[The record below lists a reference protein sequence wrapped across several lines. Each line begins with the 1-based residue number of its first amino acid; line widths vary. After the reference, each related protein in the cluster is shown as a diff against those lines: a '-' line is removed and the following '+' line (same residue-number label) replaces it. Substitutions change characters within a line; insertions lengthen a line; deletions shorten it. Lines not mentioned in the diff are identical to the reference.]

1 MKISV
6 LIPTYNRKDILRKCL
21 EGYSRQTFPSDAFE
35 LIVVDD
41 GSTDGTAEVVNG
53 LAPTLPY
60 RLSYAYQANAGPG
73 AARNRGFRSAS
84 GEVILITGDDILP
97 EERLLAEHWE
107 WHSERY
113 PEKEIGILGYVTWL
127 PYPAPTPLMRWM
139 ERGVQFNY
147 PVLVHGGFADWR
159 YSYTCNLSIKK
170 EFLDEAGE
178 RFDERFV
185 LAAFEDIEWGY
196 RLAKKGFS
204 VRYDGHAR
212 GWHEHWATLENSLKR
227 MENVGRSLGSLKK
240 INPEVYSILFRE
252 MIPKGILVRMVLGMA
267 TWEPLFQHVTLP
279 LARFSEKRFLFSS
292 IFAITHLH
300 FLISGLRKEG
310 IPIE

>member
-21 EGYSRQTFPSDAFE
+21 EGYSRQTFPADAFE

-60 RLSYAYQANAGPG
+60 RLSYTYQANAGPG
-73 AARNRGFRSAS
+73 AARNRGFRNAS
-84 GEVILITGDDILP
+84 GRVILITGDDILP
-97 EERLLAEHWE
+97 DERLLAEHWE

-127 PYPAPTPLMRWM
+127 PDPAPTPLMRWM

-147 PVLVHGGFADWR
+147 PDLVHGGIADWR

-170 EFLDEAGE
+170 RFLEETGE
-178 RFDERFV
+178 LFDESFPY
-185 LAAFEDIEWGY
+185 AAFEDIEWGY
-196 RLAKKGFS
+196 RLVKKGFS
-204 VRYDGHAR
+204 MRFDGQAR
-212 GWHEHWATLENSLKR
+212 GWHEHWTTLENSLRR
-227 MENVGRSLGSLKK
+227 MENVGRSFRFLKNS
-240 INPEVYSILFRE
+240 NPELYSILLRE
-252 MIPKGILVRMVLGMA
+252 MIPKGILVRMVLATA

-279 LARFSEKRFLFSS
+279 LARFSEKRFLFSP
-292 IFAITHLH
+292 IFGITHH
-300 FLISGLRKEG
+300 RFLISGLRKEG
-310 IPIE
+310 IFIE

>member
-6 LIPTYNRKDILRKCL
+6 LIPTHNRKDILRKCL
-21 EGYSRQTFPSDAFE
+21 EGYSRQTFPADAFE

-60 RLSYAYQANAGPG
+60 RLSYTYQANAGPG
-73 AARNRGFRSAS
+73 AARNRGFRNAS

-97 EERLLAEHWE
+97 DERLLAEHWE

-127 PYPAPTPLMRWM
+127 PDLAPTPLMRWL

-147 PVLVHGGFADWR
+147 PVLVHGGIADWR

-170 EFLDEAGE
+170 GFLDESGE
-178 RFDERFV
+178 QFDERFV
-185 LAAFEDIEWGY
+185 KYGFEDIEWGY

-204 VRYDGHAR
+204 IRYDGHAR
-212 GWHEHWATLENSLKR
+212 GWHEHWTTLENSLQR
-227 MENVGRSLGSLKK
+227 MENVGRSLGCLKNF
-240 INPEVYSILFRE
+240 NPEMHSILLRE
-252 MIPKGILVRMVLGMA
+252 MIPKGILVRMVLAAA

-279 LARFSEKRFLFSS
+279 LARFSEKHFLFSS
-292 IFAITHLH
+292 VFGIIHLH